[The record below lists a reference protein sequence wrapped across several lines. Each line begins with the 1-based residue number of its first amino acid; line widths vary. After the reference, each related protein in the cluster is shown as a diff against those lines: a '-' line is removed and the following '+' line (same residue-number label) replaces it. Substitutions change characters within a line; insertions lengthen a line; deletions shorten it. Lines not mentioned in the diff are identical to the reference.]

1 MTKAADLKI
10 PQQDSG
16 HPLMRKLLLLAWLPL
31 VIVLFP
37 LPPQTGKQ
45 LMEGSYERGTREKSH
60 ATRPPEESIKQQA
73 RSKRDLDVLVAGLWT
88 IWFQNLGMLALGL
101 FVGVMA
107 WRGGRHWQLFAL
119 GMSIFYLALVVYA
132 YLRIERPV
140 PESWLFF
147 GTENHFL
154 RIMQANLRLIEVG
167 ISNGSLVRPARVIY
181 IDILMPIFQ
190 VVVLVWMLC
199 LLALR
204 REPGTRAT

>member
-1 MTKAADLKI
+1 
-10 PQQDSG
+10 
-16 HPLMRKLLLLAWLPL
+16 
-31 VIVLFP
+31 
-37 LPPQTGKQ
+37 
-45 LMEGSYERGTREKSH
+45 MEGSYERGTGEKSH

-107 WRGGRHWQLFAL
+107 WRGRRHWQLFAL
-119 GMSIFYLALVVYA
+119 GMSIFYLTLVVYA
-132 YLRIERPV
+132 YLRMERPV

-167 ISNGSLVRPARVIY
+167 ISKGSLVRPARVIY

-190 VVVLVWMLC
+190 LVVLVWMLC
-199 LLALR
+199 LLSLR
-204 REPGTRAT
+204 PDLGTRTASRPE